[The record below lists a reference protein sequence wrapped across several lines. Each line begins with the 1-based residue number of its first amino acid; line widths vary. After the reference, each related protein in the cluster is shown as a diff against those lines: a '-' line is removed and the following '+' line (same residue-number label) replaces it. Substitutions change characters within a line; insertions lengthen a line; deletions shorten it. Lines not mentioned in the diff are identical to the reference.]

1 MSDQLQERQ
10 NKLDALLAGGEN
22 PYELKSEEAILWTSI
37 AHARHNFKPEFTKE
51 TGPIYKVIG
60 RIALKRG
67 HGKLQF
73 LTITSEDGSIQIA
86 IDQSRFDGQDKQRS
100 WLNIQNLDA
109 GDIVLV
115 HGNLAPT
122 QRGEITI
129 WATELKII
137 SKALTPPPDKVHG
150 LADPELRYRLRH
162 VDMWTNPNVMSV
174 FKKRSQIIRTIRTFM
189 HSLEYD
195 EVETPSMHVLP
206 GGATANPFVT
216 HHKALDMS
224 LYMRIAPELYLKKLL
239 IGGMQRVFEI
249 GKNFRNEGISQ
260 RHNPEFT
267 AMEAYCAYGN
277 SESMMRLVM
286 HLIQH
291 IAIIMQS
298 ENDLSVFPFKEHE
311 IDYTHFS
318 PFKTV
323 TLQELVPDGTPEKR
337 QEIYENEIEP
347 TLIQP
352 TFVLHSP
359 RSMSP
364 LARPFPDGSPN
375 AGYADTFELVIGGME
390 IAPGY
395 TELNDPRVQR
405 QNFEA
410 QAKDGHVM
418 DQDFI
423 EALKV
428 GMPPA
433 GGLGLG
439 IDRLVMLLTNQAS
452 IRDVIAFPTLKP
464 PKE

>member
-10 NKLDALLAGGEN
+10 NKLDALIAGGEN
-22 PYELKSEEAILWTSI
+22 PYELQETEVSLWTSI
-37 AHARHNFKPEFTKE
+37 ARARHDFKPEFTKE
-51 TGPIYKVIG
+51 SGPIYKVIG

-86 IDQSRFDGQDKQRS
+86 IDQSRFDGPDKQKS

-137 SKALTPPPDKVHG
+137 CKALTPPPDKVHG

-162 VDMWTNPNVMSV
+162 VDMWTNPDVMDV
-174 FKKRSQIIRTIRTFM
+174 FKKRSEIIKRIRSFM
-189 HSLEYD
+189 HGQQYD

-216 HHKALDMS
+216 HHKALDMP
-224 LYMRIAPELYLKKLL
+224 LYLRIAPELYLKKLL

-267 AMEAYCAYGN
+267 AMEAYCAFGN
-277 SESMMRLVM
+277 SESMMYLVM

-291 IAIIMQS
+291 IVVMMKSDHII
-298 ENDLSVFPFKEHE
+298 PFKEHE
-311 IDYTHFS
+311 INYSDS
-318 PFKTV
+318 ISFKKV

-364 LARPFPDGSPN
+364 LARPFPDNSPN

-395 TELNDPRVQR
+395 TELNDPRIQH

-418 DQDFI
+418 DQEFI
-423 EALKV
+423 DALKV